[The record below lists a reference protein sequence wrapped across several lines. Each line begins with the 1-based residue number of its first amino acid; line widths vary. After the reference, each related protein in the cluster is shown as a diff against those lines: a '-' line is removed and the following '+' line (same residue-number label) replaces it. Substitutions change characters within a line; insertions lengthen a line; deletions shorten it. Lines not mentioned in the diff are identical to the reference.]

1 MENEILTVSQFH
13 NILNQTLEFAYSS
26 IAIEGEVA
34 SFKINQGK
42 WVFFDIKD
50 DSASLGCFMPIFQ
63 LKTAI
68 EDGMLV
74 RVVCRPQVTV
84 WGKFSLNIQSVE
96 LVGEGSVK
104 KAFELMRAQ
113 FEKEGLFAADRK
125 RALPTIPRRVALITS
140 AQAAAYND
148 FLTVLT
154 QRYCAIEIVHLQV
167 QVQGDKAPDQI
178 VRAIEYCNDHSETFD
193 VVVLIRGGGSADDLQ
208 AFNTEPVVRAVYAS
222 QVPTLVGIGH
232 EDDVSLAEMA
242 ADMRAATPTD
252 AARRLSPELQT
263 IYDQIEANIH
273 HAYSRVLGLHN
284 AASHTIHQLET
295 VIARIVNQARE
306 HVFLLKHRADA
317 SIDQIIHQKILE
329 LTTLSRSLNS
339 LDPRAVLRRGYSIAT
354 VNGAVVTKSSQIK
367 QNSLVVLQLHQGTA
381 QLTKLK
387 ANATNTGVTN
397 HGHSQSQIKF

>member
-1 MENEILTVSQFH
+1 
-13 NILNQTLEFAYSS
+13 
-26 IAIEGEVA
+26 
-34 SFKINQGK
+34 
-42 WVFFDIKD
+42 
-50 DSASLGCFMPIFQ
+50 
-63 LKTAI
+63 
-68 EDGMLV
+68 
-74 RVVCRPQVTV
+74 
-84 WGKFSLNIQSVE
+84 
-96 LVGEGSVK
+96 
-104 KAFELMRAQ
+104 
-113 FEKEGLFAADRK
+113 
-125 RALPTIPRRVALITS
+125 
-140 AQAAAYND
+140 
-148 FLTVLT
+148 
-154 QRYCAIEIVHLQV
+154 
-167 QVQGDKAPDQI
+167 
-178 VRAIEYCNDHSETFD
+178 
-193 VVVLIRGGGSADDLQ
+193 VLIRGGGSADDLQ